1 MKIEKDFSLP
11 QHRLGAELASIACI
25 LLTSALIVASVIL
38 LTRFGCQL
46 VAPIL
51 ELSQQGVPNWV
62 RGRSDHVQ
70 IPAGEFI
77 YQDRESR
84 RTGAYNIDATEV
96 TVRQYAEF
104 LAAIG
109 NRTDFDHP
117 AQPRNRAHTNSE

>member
-84 RTGAYNIDATEV
+84 RTGAYNIDATGGYLDAGMEI
-96 TVRQYAEF
+96 RILGF
-104 LAAIG
+104 
-109 NRTDFDHP
+109 
-117 AQPRNRAHTNSE
+117 